1 MEEEK
6 FVFFDKILE
15 LQTLIKKEACL
26 KQLCKF
32 FIIYIIFVF
41 KT

>member
-1 MEEEK
+1 MKEEK
-6 FVFFDKILE
+6 FSFFDKLHE

-32 FIIYIIFVF
+32 LYNIYNNYL
-41 KT
+41 